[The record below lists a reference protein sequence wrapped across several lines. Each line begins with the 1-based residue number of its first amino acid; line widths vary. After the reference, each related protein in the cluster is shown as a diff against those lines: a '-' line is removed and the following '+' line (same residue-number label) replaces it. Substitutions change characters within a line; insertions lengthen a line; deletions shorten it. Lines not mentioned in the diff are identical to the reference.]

1 MNFEFWML
9 DVGLWV
15 GGGMKKLD
23 TASELK
29 TKGNNDNW
37 KVKLN
42 NIVEELK
49 KSKPKSIILFGSRAR
64 GDFSKYSD
72 IDIAVD
78 IDLSFREKRK
88 LKEKIEAIS
97 GLYSV
102 DLVFLNEAQNNFKE
116 KILKEGKV
124 LYAKE

>member
-1 MNFEFWML
+1 ML
-9 DVGLWV
+9 RLKSDKWII
-15 GGGMKKLD
+15 KLQ
-23 TASELK
+23 
-29 TKGNNDNW
+29 
-37 KVKLN
+37 

-49 KSKPKSIILFGSRAR
+49 KSNPKSIILFGSRAR
-64 GDFSKYSD
+64 GDFNKNSD

-78 IDLSFREKRK
+78 INLSFRGKRK
-88 LKEKIEAIS
+88 LKEKIDAIS

-102 DLVFLNEAQNNFKE
+102 DLVFLDEAQNDLKE